1 MTHPLSHTVSH
12 RNWRH
17 GVTKNFN
24 NHHSES
30 DSLPLQA
37 SLKSISYLCVG
48 DTCDL
53 SEPPP
58 LRLPGVLLIVG
69 IPNTCENVNLRDS
82 AQCQLS
88 SAAGQYLLEL
98 VQQQQQQQ
106 LVAGSTKC

>member
-1 MTHPLSHTVSH
+1 M
-12 RNWRH
+12 
-17 GVTKNFN
+17 TKNLN

-37 SLKSISYLCVG
+37 SLKSISYLCVS

-69 IPNTCENVNLRDS
+69 IPNTCGSVNLRDS

-106 LVAGSTKC
+106 QLVAGSTKC